1 MRFKL
6 GDLGLILVH
15 ISLGLNGTNK
25 VDTHF
30 SHSSPLRGHV
40 PVLDDGVVEVS
51 VEAGLDVG
59 HILHLRDAPHRDLL
73 APVLVIQWGAHRVP
87 SLI

>member
-1 MRFKL
+1 M

-15 ISLGLNGTNK
+15 ISLCLNGDNK
-25 VDTHF
+25 VDTKFIHY
-30 SHSSPLRGHV
+30 SPLSGHV
-40 PVLDDGVVEVS
+40 SVLDDGIVEVS
-51 VEAGLDVG
+51 VKARLDVG

-73 APVLVIQWGAHRVP
+73 APVLVIQWDTHRVP